1 LQLQNKKLFIF
12 IIYLMNNPRKND
24 YNHIKLHVAIVLS
37 AVAALFSVAS
47 FFFGWASE
55 SQIFNALSKMEA
67 FKAGGTDNRAK
78 LQTLYTS
85 EAFKSKQGESID
97 AAIAQMGG
105 TPAPTDTKNPTTA
118 PSTSNTL
125 TSEQVS
131 NVLKD
136 NYINGN
142 ADSDIVLIEYSD
154 FECPFCQK
162 HFENGTVKS
171 LVTNKNIGTIY
182 KQFPLNFHPLAQK
195 AAEGNICVGTA
206 LGNDKFFAYVDETFK
221 SKNPTIDTITKIA
234 VDLWMKESE
243 FKKCLD
249 SSESAGKVSADMQE
263 WQKLFGVNGTP
274 GNVLLN
280 KKTGKFVVVS
290 GAQPVSAFE
299 QAITQIQ

>member
-1 LQLQNKKLFIF
+1 
-12 IIYLMNNPRKND
+12 MNNPRKND

-37 AVAALFSVAS
+37 AIAAFFSVAA
-47 FFFGWASE
+47 FFFGGASE

-67 FKAGGTDNRAK
+67 LKAGGIDNRSK

-85 EAFKSKQGESID
+85 ESFKSKQGESID

-105 TPAPTDTKNPTTA
+105 TAAPSNKTDPTVA

-125 TSEQVS
+125 TSEQIS

-142 ADSDIVLIEYSD
+142 TESDIILIEYSD

-171 LVTNKNIGTIY
+171 LVANKNIATMY

-195 AAEGNICVGTA
+195 AAEGSICVGNA

-234 VDLWMKESE
+234 IDL
-243 FKKCLD
+243 
-249 SSESAGKVSADMQE
+249 
-263 WQKLFGVNGTP
+263 
-274 GNVLLN
+274 
-280 KKTGKFVVVS
+280 
-290 GAQPVSAFE
+290 
-299 QAITQIQ
+299 

>member
-1 LQLQNKKLFIF
+1 
-12 IIYLMNNPRKND
+12 MNNIRKND

-37 AVAALFSVAS
+37 AVAALFSTAS
-47 FFFGWASE
+47 FFFGWASK
-55 SQIFNALSKMEA
+55 SKIFDALSQMESL
-67 FKAGGTDNRAK
+67 KAWGADNRAK

-85 EAFKSKQGESID
+85 ESFQKKQGESID
-97 AAIAQMGG
+97 SAIAQMGNEP
-105 TPAPTDTKNPTTA
+105 TPKEDKQA
-118 PSTSNTL
+118 PSKITTL
-125 TSEQVS
+125 TTEQVS
-131 NVLKD
+131 NILRD
-136 NYINGN
+136 NYIDGN
-142 ADSDIVLIEYSD
+142 ANSDIVLIEYSD

-171 LVTNKNIGTIY
+171 LVKEKNIATLY

-195 AAEGNICVGTA
+195 AAEGNICVGKS
-206 LGNDKFFAYVDETFK
+206 LGNDKFFMYTDEVFK

-234 VDLWMKESE
+234 VNLWMKEAE
-243 FKKCLD
+243 FKKCL
-249 SSESAGKVSADMQE
+249 ESNEFATKVSNDMKE
-263 WQKLFGVNGTP
+263 WQTLFGINGTP

>member
-1 LQLQNKKLFIF
+1 
-12 IIYLMNNPRKND
+12 MNNPRKND

-55 SQIFNALSKMEA
+55 SKIFNALSKMEA
-67 FKAGGTDNRAK
+67 FKAWGTDNRAK
-78 LQTLYTS
+78 LQTLYGS
-85 EAFKSKQGESID
+85 EAFKNKQGESID

-105 TPAPTDTKNPTTA
+105 TAPTDTTNPTAA

-154 FECPFCQK
+154 FECPFCQR

-171 LVTNKNIGTIY
+171 LITNKNIATIY

-195 AAEGNICVGTA
+195 AAEGSICVGNT
-206 LGNDKFFAYVDETFK
+206 LGNDKFFVYVDETFK
-221 SKNPTIDTITKIA
+221 SKNPTVDTITKIA
-234 VDLWMKESE
+234 VGLWMKENE

-249 SSESAGKVSADMQE
+249 SGTSAGKVAADMQE
-263 WQKLFGVNGTP
+263 GQTLFGVNWTP

-280 KKTGKFVVVS
+280 KKTWKFVVVS

-299 QAITQIQ
+299 QALTQIQ

>member
-1 LQLQNKKLFIF
+1 
-12 IIYLMNNPRKND
+12 MNNPRKND

-37 AVAALFSVAS
+37 AIAALFSVAW
-47 FFFGWASE
+47 FFFGGASE

-67 FKAGGTDNRAK
+67 FKAGGIDNRSK
-78 LQTLYTS
+78 LQTLYNS

-105 TPAPTDTKNPTTA
+105 TAAPTDNTNPTSA

-125 TSEQVS
+125 TSEQVAG
-131 NVLKD
+131 VIKD

-154 FECPFCQK
+154 FECPFCQR

-171 LVTNKNIGTIY
+171 LITNKNIATMY

-195 AAEGNICVGTA
+195 AAEWSICVGNT

-221 SKNPTIDTITKIA
+221 SKNPTLDTITKIA
-234 VDLWMKESE
+234 VDLWMKEEE

-249 SSESAGKVSADMQE
+249 SGTYAAKVAADMQE
-263 WQKLFGVNGTP
+263 WQTLFKVNWTP